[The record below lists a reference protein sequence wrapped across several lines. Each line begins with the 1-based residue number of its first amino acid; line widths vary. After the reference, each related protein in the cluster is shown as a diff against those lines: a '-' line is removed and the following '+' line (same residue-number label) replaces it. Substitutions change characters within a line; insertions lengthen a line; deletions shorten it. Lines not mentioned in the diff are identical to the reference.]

1 MEDRQSARP
10 GRIKL
15 TFDDG
20 TVKYA
25 TLERADE
32 PAVVGSPLNKNTLFN
47 STNTERFACNLPS
60 EAFELLGKVWGPVT
74 LRADGWSSAPDAEGY
89 YTQRI
94 EMDGMSAQYYPSTIP
109 VFSSAE
115 LKDDEKVAFGS
126 VDIIETYDRYIVCKS
141 TFPGEL
147 DVNFVMVGV

>member
-1 MEDRQSARP
+1 MQDRQSMNP

-20 TVKYA
+20 SVRYA
-25 TLERADE
+25 TMERADS
-32 PAVVGSPLNKNTLFN
+32 PTVVGTPLNKNTFFN
-47 STNTERFACNLPS
+47 SENTERYACELPS
-60 EAFELLGKVWGPVT
+60 EAFGLLGKVWGPVT
-74 LRADGWSSAPDAEGY
+74 LHADGWSSAPDAEGY

-126 VDIIETYDRYIVCKS
+126 VDIIETHDGYIVCKS
-141 TFPGEL
+141 TFPG
-147 DVNFVMVGV
+147 DINVNFVLVGV

>member
-1 MEDRQSARP
+1 MQDRQP
-10 GRIKL
+10 TKPNRIKL

-32 PAVVGSPLNKNTLFN
+32 PTVVGSPLNKNTLFN
-47 STNTERFACNLPS
+47 SKNTERFVCNLPS

-74 LRADGWSSAPDAEGY
+74 LRADGWSSAPDTEGY

-94 EMDGMSAQYYPSTIP
+94 EMDGMSAQYYPSAIP

-126 VDIIETYDRYIVCKS
+126 VDIIETYDGYVVCKS

-147 DVNFVMVGV
+147 NVNFVLVGV

>member
-32 PAVVGSPLNKNTLFN
+32 PSVVGSPLNKNTLFN
-47 STNTERFACNLPS
+47 SANSERFACNLPS
-60 EAFELLGKVWGPVT
+60 EAFSLLTQEPVVMVPV
-74 LRADGWSSAPDAEGY
+74 DGWSASVDADGY
-89 YTQRI
+89 YTNRVNVP
-94 EMDGMSAQYYPSTIP
+94 GMSASHAPI
-109 VFSSAE
+109 FALEISSANSALAE
-115 LKDDEKVAFGS
+115 EIAFGN
-126 VDIIETYDRYIVCKS
+126 IKRLT
-141 TFPGEL
+141 TFDGYVIFKADATP
-147 DVNFVMVGV
+147 DVSLNVKLRGV